1 MSNFFKEMIRTQ
13 PHTLDEVRA
22 SLYEDLAE
30 HKQLVPLL
38 KEHHDYLQE
47 SISYI
52 LDNDSTDFQ
61 KQEHLERFFRLVEMH
76 AKAEEETLYEH
87 LKQNTSIEGRVEGL
101 SGKTEHDIVFQ
112 LEAELN
118 RMNYK
123 NNWTEEIEAKAKVA
137 AVQIK
142 NHINEEEDTMF
153 SIAESHMTQ
162 EELEQIRDVY
172 IQKCISY
179 LITDKTN
186 DVQAGEWRSAERID
200 IEIDSF
206 H

>member
-22 SLYEDLAE
+22 SLYKDLAE